1 MVRLETAINGKSL
14 YSCAAQQC
22 GGVSLNMKLR
32 LASQTISIKGSGFR
46 IQGSRLRQDLPI
58 KIQ

>member
-46 IQGSRLRQDLPI
+46 IQGSRL
-58 KIQ
+58 